1 MAHNDLS
8 VTSPH
13 WPRSYPFSPSSQH
26 WGPPSHYACWLLTQ
40 HPHPALHCARG
51 SRGHPSQCGLDLFL
65 EKAACIW
72 GMPPAAIGLLAPDV
86 RSASVSVSLSQLF
99 AMLIPKHANPGGP
112 SDWPVLGETL
122 ESVFTEAPPVVLAVS
137 TSRYH

>member
-1 MAHNDLS
+1 
-8 VTSPH
+8 
-13 WPRSYPFSPSSQH
+13 
-26 WGPPSHYACWLLTQ
+26 
-40 HPHPALHCARG
+40 
-51 SRGHPSQCGLDLFL
+51 
-65 EKAACIW
+65 
-72 GMPPAAIGLLAPDV
+72 MPPAAIGLLAPDV

-99 AMLIPKHANPGGP
+99 AMLIPKHTNPGGP